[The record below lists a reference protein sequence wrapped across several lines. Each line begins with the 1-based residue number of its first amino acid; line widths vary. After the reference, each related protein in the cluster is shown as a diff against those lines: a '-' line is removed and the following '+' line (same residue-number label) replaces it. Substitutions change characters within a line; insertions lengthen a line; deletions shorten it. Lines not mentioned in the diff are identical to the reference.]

1 MVVAEKRVWPFVVG
15 GLLGVG
21 ALWLT
26 FRYRH
31 SMRTLSGLGAVRGGP
46 IKNIQLDLRKIGVPV
61 NPTGTLDDATV
72 QAINGIFA
80 GSVDVPPKLATGAL
94 TKHDIAANIGAVS
107 KALKVVVHGA
117 QNFEDVSSG

>member
-1 MVVAEKRVWPFVVG
+1 MAQKRVWPYVVG

-26 FRYRH
+26 WSYRR
-31 SMRTLSGLGAVRGGP
+31 SMHALSGLGAARGGP
-46 IKNIQLDLRKIGVPV
+46 IKTIQLDLRKIGVPV
-61 NPTGTLDDATV
+61 DPTGVLDDPTV
-72 QAINGIFA
+72 QAINNIFN
-80 GSVDVPPKLATGAL
+80 GSVDVPPKLATGNL